1 MCGYVARWCILLY
14 VFDVLYIFCI
24 TVLFILYIYLLCFV
38 LCLFCML
45 IFSTYVISN
54 MLLCFHCSYILH
66 WFWDCWFPLFKASPR
81 TRGQVE
87 NFRELPPQIRKQP
100 GMRDCIPLEVYWD
113 SWQKLW
119 EKQRESQCNCCVFSP
134 CLQHGTLHRNWRLR
148 LLARWM
154 LKTVWTEWKW
164 LLNSKSLALHDSKYL
179 PLGCTCKFMVAHQGN
194 MGYLRAGKS
203 LSTRQAWWHD
213 EWSCVAVRLVAGESE
228 VKREGSGSK
237 FCYHFWDRRIYGCA
251 HIWKNL
257 FRKVVVKLPPVWGR
271 RIWRKSEVIW
281 VKSQVCW
288 ISQLLAEGQ
297 FGEASYVASVQRL
310 RLIKHIRNSFHQTYE
325 LLGGG
330 FKYFL
335 FSSLVGE
342 DSHFDKYFS
351 KGLKPPN
358 LSIHFVSICLAS
370 LSWNCRFMFW

>member
-1 MCGYVARWCILLY
+1 MQIHGGPPRKHGILAGWEVFVDETGMVAWWVKLCCYKTRGWWIWSQYGEWLKILLS
-14 VFDVLYIFCI
+14 FLGPQN
-24 TVLFILYIYLLCFV
+24 LG
-38 LCLFCML
+38 M
-45 IFSTYVISN
+45 
-54 MLLCFHCSYILH
+54 CSYLKE
-66 WFWDCWFPLFKASPR
+66 F
-81 TRGQVE
+81 
-87 NFRELPPQIRKQP
+87 
-100 GMRDCIPLEVYWD
+100 IP
-113 SWQKLW
+113 
-119 EKQRESQCNCCVFSP
+119 
-134 CLQHGTLHRNWRLR
+134 
-148 LLARWM
+148 
-154 LKTVWTEWKW
+154 
-164 LLNSKSLALHDSKYL
+164 
-179 PLGCTCKFMVAHQGN
+179 
-194 MGYLRAGKS
+194 
-203 LSTRQAWWHD
+203 
-213 EWSCVAVRLVAGESE
+213 
-228 VKREGSGSK
+228 
-237 FCYHFWDRRIYGCA
+237 
-251 HIWKNL
+251 
-257 FRKVVVKLPPVWGR
+257 KVMVKLPPIWGR

-370 LSWNCRFMFW
+370 LSWNCRFMFLIVTLLVLFVPTSPSPFIMVTLLHLTTGEPSRRTNPGTKLALHGWMPGALLGGELVLKDNIWIYLYIYIFFSHSIHV